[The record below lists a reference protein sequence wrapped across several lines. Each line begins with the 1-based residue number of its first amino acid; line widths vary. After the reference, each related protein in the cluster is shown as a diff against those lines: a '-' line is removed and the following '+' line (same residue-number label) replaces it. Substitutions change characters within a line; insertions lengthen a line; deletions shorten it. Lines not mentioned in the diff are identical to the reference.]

1 MKLEEV
7 AKHNARRQTLKVL
20 EHLREARQK
29 LALVY
34 DHLYL
39 VTGVP
44 QCKTHCELFTE
55 SVGFVYSM
63 VDVAFNRGV
72 QLSHELRDLMENPNE
87 KPPPISGRFLYYSDM
102 TPLQRQMIR
111 DGNEIIAKQSKNA
124 IPSHYYTEPAPEK
137 PITICTDLNPVR
149 LKRKPRVKRNEMP
162 L

>member
-20 EHLREARQK
+20 EHIREARQK
-29 LALVY
+29 ITLAY

-44 QCKTHCELFTE
+44 QCKSHCQSF
-55 SVGFVYSM
+55 SDGVDFVFE
-63 VDVAFNRGV
+63 ALNKIFNQGV

-111 DGNEIIAKQSKNA
+111 DGNEIIAKQSKCA